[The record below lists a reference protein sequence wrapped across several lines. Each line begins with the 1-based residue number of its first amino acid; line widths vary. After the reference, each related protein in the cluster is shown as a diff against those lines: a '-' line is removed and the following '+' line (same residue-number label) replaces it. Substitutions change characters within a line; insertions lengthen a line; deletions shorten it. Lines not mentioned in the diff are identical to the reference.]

1 MRSII
6 KRSLII
12 ILLET
17 KIIHLIE
24 KKILEDLLKEKIV
37 KEKTYEK
44 IKVRYF
50 DVWSLT
56 KYLNRRIKQDNYYL
70 VNKN

>member
-1 MRSII
+1 MYPTDTINYLRVESII

-24 KKILEDLLKEKIV
+24 KK
-37 KEKTYEK
+37 
-44 IKVRYF
+44 F
-50 DVWSLT
+50 
-56 KYLNRRIKQDNYYL
+56 
-70 VNKN
+70 